1 MKKILALTLA
11 LCMVL
16 ALCACGS
23 SSTGAAT
30 SAAPSDASGSGDVI
44 TIGHIGPMTGSL
56 ATYGTTTT
64 NAAKLAVKQIND
76 AGGVKVADKS
86 YTLALDAKDD
96 QGDPSEALNAFNEL
110 TADGVQLIVGS
121 VTSAC
126 TSAITSAANAAG
138 VCLITGCST
147 ADSITTESDYVF
159 RSCFKDSFAGSV
171 AAYYALKN
179 NIKSVGVIYCAAD
192 TYSKGLYDAFSA
204 ACKEHGITVAAE
216 ASTDTMDAVDFTNQV
231 QAMVSAGVKFI
242 FCPYYYNAVGPYL
255 VPQARAAGYDGV
267 IFGAD
272 GFDGT
277 CDVVSKGTESAF
289 HDVLFCTHYSNDT
302 DSQKVKD
309 FVSAYKT
316 AYGDA
321 PNALAALVYDAVYMY
336 KQAIEGANSF
346 AAKDVQAYLA
356 DTSHTYECVTGT
368 FTLDE
373 AGTPV
378 KGCVIIGISNKDGK
392 VSQSLSQTIDKLDW

>member
-1 MKKILALTLA
+1 MKKLLALTLA

-23 SSTGAAT
+23 SAGSAST

-44 TIGHIGPMTGSL
+44 TIGDIGPMTGSL
-56 ATYGTTTT
+56 AMYGTSTS
-64 NAAKLAVKQIND
+64 NAAKLAVQQINA
-76 AGGVKVADKS
+76 AGGVKVADKA

-96 QGDPSEALNAFNEL
+96 QGDPTEALNAFNEL
-110 TADGVQLIVGS
+110 TGDGVQLIVGS

-126 TSAITSAANAAG
+126 TSAITSAANSAG

-147 ADSITTESDYVF
+147 ADSITTESDYIF
-159 RSCFKDSFAGSV
+159 RSCFKDSYQGSI
-171 AAYYALKN
+171 AAYYAYKN
-179 NIKSVGVIYCAAD
+179 NFKSVGVIYCAAD
-192 TYSKGLYDAFSA
+192 TYSKGLYDSFCA
-204 ACKEHGITVAAE
+204 ACKEHSITVAAE

-231 QAMVSAGVKFI
+231 QSMVDAGVKFI
-242 FCPYYYNAVGPYL
+242 FCPYYYSAVGPYL
-255 VPQARAAGYDGV
+255 VPQARSAGYDGV

-309 FVSAYKT
+309 FVSAYTK

-321 PNALAALVYDAVYMY
+321 PNALAALVYDAIYMY
-336 KQAIEGANSF
+336 KQAIEGAQSF
-346 AAKDVQAYLA
+346 TAKDVQAYLA
-356 DTSHTYECVTGT
+356 DTSNTYECVTGT

-373 AGTPV
+373 TGTPK
-378 KGCVIIGISNKDGK
+378 KGAVVISIADKDGK
-392 VSQSLSQTIDKLDW
+392 VVQNLSETIDSLDW